1 MTIQQI
7 LAAVFVFG
15 LMIFF
20 HELGHFSLAKLAGIQ
35 VYEFSIGFGSRL
47 AGFRRGGTVYNL
59 RALPL
64 GGFVRMSGMDP
75 EEDRREAIK
84 RHREMIDE
92 GISDDAPEGDID
104 PACRIDRDR
113 CFSNK
118 SVVKR
123 MLVIAAGPL
132 MNFFLAILLFSTVIG
147 IFGIPVNLREAGS
160 NVVGKV
166 LPDRP
171 ADEAG
176 IRRGDRI
183 IEINGRKVETWE
195 QITNII
201 HKNPGK
207 EVQLTVVRDGISKK
221 IEVTPVYDEENKV
234 GLIGM
239 HPSTKKTGLVGA
251 VKLGTVQTYETLALT
266 LDFLG
271 KMFTKEVP
279 LGELGGPVRITSEL
293 GKAAEMGPFYLLS
306 FAGFLNIQIGLFNL
320 LPIPALDGSRIV
332 FLAFEGLRGRPVDPT
347 KENFIHLVGLG
358 LLILLI
364 VVITYRD
371 IVQILS

>member
-1 MTIQQI
+1 
-7 LAAVFVFG
+7 
-15 LMIFF
+15 
-20 HELGHFSLAKLAGIQ
+20 
-35 VYEFSIGFGSRL
+35 
-47 AGFRRGGTVYNL
+47 
-59 RALPL
+59 
-64 GGFVRMSGMDP
+64 
-75 EEDRREAIK
+75 
-84 RHREMIDE
+84 
-92 GISDDAPEGDID
+92 
-104 PACRIDRDR
+104 
-113 CFSNK
+113 
-118 SVVKR
+118 
-123 MLVIAAGPL
+123 
-132 MNFFLAILLFSTVIG
+132 
-147 IFGIPVNLREAGS
+147 S
-160 NVVGKV
+160 NVVGQA
-166 LPDRP
+166 LPGKP

-176 IRRGDRI
+176 IRQGDRI
-183 IEINGRKVETWE
+183 VEINGRKVETWE
-195 QITNII
+195 QITNSI

-207 EVQLTVVRDGISKK
+207 EVQLTVVRNGAGKK
-221 IEVTPVYDEENKV
+221 IEVTPVYDEKNKI

-239 HPSTKKTGLVGA
+239 HPSTNRPGFIGA
-251 VKLGTVQTYETLALT
+251 VKLGTVQTYQTLALT

-358 LLILLI
+358 LLLLLI

>member
-7 LAAVFVFG
+7 LAAIFVFG

-20 HELGHFSLAKLAGIQ
+20 HELGHFTLAKLSGVQ
-35 VYEFSIGFGSRL
+35 VYEFSIGFGTRL

-59 RALPL
+59 RVLPL
-64 GGFVRMSGMDP
+64 GGYVRMAGMDP
-75 EEDRREAIK
+75 EEDRREAVK
-84 RHREMIDE
+84 RHREIVDPE
-92 GISDDAPEGDID
+92 ISDEADESDID
-104 PACRIDRDR
+104 PACRVDPGR

-118 SVVKR
+118 SIFKR

-160 NVVGKV
+160 NIVGKV
-166 LPDRP
+166 LPDKP
-171 ADEAG
+171 AAEVG
-176 IRRGDRI
+176 LRQGDRI
-183 IEINGRKVETWE
+183 VEINGQKVKTWE
-195 QITNII
+195 QITAII
-201 HKNPGK
+201 HKNASK
-207 EVQLTVVRDGISKK
+207 KMRLTVKRNGISKQF
-221 IEVTPVYDEENKV
+221 EVTPEYDEKNKV
-234 GLIGM
+234 GLIGIQFATKR
-239 HPSTKKTGLVGA
+239 PSIFGA
-251 VKLGTVQTYETLALT
+251 VKLGAVQTYEYLVLT

-271 KMFTKEVP
+271 KMFTREVP

-347 KENFIHLVGLG
+347 KENFVHLVGLG
-358 LLILLI
+358 LLLLLI

-371 IVQILS
+371 IVQILG